1 MGMMELL
8 TVREVAAY
16 LKTTRQQVR
25 RMIQCGELRAVKV
38 GREYRIT
45 LAALAEF
52 LESRHSHH
60 TTKHPRKDGH
70 PRGGFFSGLSVR
82 LISFRSVQNSPKSFH
97 KIDDNSK
104 EGAISS
110 QKERISAC

>member
-38 GREYRIT
+38 GRGVP
-45 LAALAEF
+45 
-52 LESRHSHH
+52 HH
-60 TTKHPRKDGH
+60 PGRPGGVSGRVAQPPYNKAPPQDGH
-70 PRGGFFSGLSVR
+70 PRRGIFFWFERAPNIRPFCSE
-82 LISFRSVQNSPKSFH
+82 FT
-97 KIDDNSK
+97 KIVS
-104 EGAISS
+104 
-110 QKERISAC
+110 

>member
-52 LESRHSHH
+52 LEEYAQPPYNKAPPQGWSSSR
-60 TTKHPRKDGH
+60 GI
-70 PRGGFFSGLSVR
+70 FSGLSVR
-82 LISFRSVQNSPKSFH
+82 LMPFRSVQNSPKSFH
-97 KIDDNSK
+97 KIDDNGK
-104 EGAISS
+104 ERAISS

>member
-38 GREYRIT
+38 GREY
-45 LAALAEF
+45 
-52 LESRHSHH
+52 
-60 TTKHPRKDGH
+60 HPGH
-70 PRGGFFSGLSVR
+70 PGGVPGGVGTATIQQSTPAGWSSSRGIFSGLSVR
-82 LISFRSVQNSPKSFH
+82 LISVLSVRNSLKSFH
-97 KIDDNSK
+97 KIDDNGK
-104 EGAISS
+104 ERAVLP
-110 QKERISAC
+110 QKERIPVC

>member
-38 GREYRIT
+38 GRGVP
-45 LAALAEF
+45 
-52 LESRHSHH
+52 HH
-60 TTKHPRKDGH
+60 PGRPGGVSGRVAQPPYNKAPPQDGH

-82 LISFRSVQNSPKSFH
+82 LISVLSVRNSLKSFH
-97 KIDDNSK
+97 KIDDNGK
-104 EGAISS
+104 ERAVLP
-110 QKERISAC
+110 QKERIPAC